1 MDRRQFLRSLAL
13 AGSAAALGGIPGCR
27 AGTTS
32 PPPTSSPAGS
42 PSPTPTGAGPP
53 TDADWVAF
61 AASLDGTLVRPG
73 HGGYGTARRLFNPR
87 FDGVLPAGLAFCH
100 SAADVQRS
108 IAFVRAHALPIAAR
122 SGGHSYAGYSTGT
135 GLVCDVTAIH
145 RVSVDAAAGTAVVG
159 AGARLIDLYAAL
171 APHGVAVPGGSC
183 PTVGIAGL
191 TLGGGQGVVGR
202 RFGLTCDVLT
212 SIQVVTAAGDLL
224 TCDENEHTDL
234 FWACRGGGGGN
245 FGVATSF
252 TFATRPLSTLTL
264 FFLHWPWSAARD
276 VVPAWQAWAPHA
288 PDALWSNCHL
298 LSNADRSAGSQPTVS
313 VGGAYVGS
321 ATALSG
327 LLDTLTSSVGSPPT
341 SRVVTTHDY
350 LDAMLVEAGCSGLS
364 VAACHLPGQT
374 PQGALAREASFARSD
389 FYTKPLASGS
399 IDAMISAVEHRQ
411 ADPRMTMVAGVALDA
426 FGGAINR
433 VAPDATAFVHRDAL
447 FLGQY
452 NATWPEHASAAVVA
466 ANTSWLDGLYASLRS
481 SASGFAYQNYIDPA
495 LTGWEDAYY
504 GSNLAR
510 LRQVKAAYD
519 PDGVF
524 AFAQGIP

>member
-1 MDRRQFLRSLAL
+1 MDRRDFLRAL
-13 AGSAAALGGIPGCR
+13 AVTGGAAALGAIPGCH
-27 AGTTS
+27 GGSTTA
-32 PPPTSSPAGS
+32 PPTGSRVGS
-42 PSPTPTGAGPP
+42 PSPSPTGAGPP
-53 TDADWVAF
+53 TDADWAAF
-61 AASLDGTLVRPG
+61 GSSLDGTLVQPG
-73 HGGYGTARRLFNPR
+73 DAAYAAAHRLFNPR
-87 FDGVLPAGLAFCH
+87 FDGVLPAGIAYCG

-108 IAFVRAHALPIAAR
+108 IAFVRAHGLPIAAR

-135 GLVCDVTAIH
+135 GLVCDVTAMH
-145 RVSVDAAAGTAVVG
+145 RVTVDGAAGTATVG

-171 APHGVAVPGGSC
+171 APHGVCVPGGSC

-212 SIQVVTAAGDLL
+212 SLQVVSAAGDLL
-224 TCDENEHTDL
+224 TCDTNEHADL

-245 FGVATSF
+245 FGIATSF
-252 TFATRPLSTLTL
+252 TFDTNPLTTLTL

-276 VVPAWQAWAPHA
+276 VVLAWQDWAPHA
-288 PDALWSNCHL
+288 PNALWSNCHL
-298 LSNADRSAGSQPTVS
+298 LSNADRSSASQPTVS
-313 VGGAYVGS
+313 VGGAYVGT

-327 LLDTLTSSVGSPPT
+327 LLDTLQSSVGSPPT

-350 LDAMLVEAGCSGLS
+350 LDAMLVEAGCSDAS

-374 PQGALAREASFARSD
+374 PQGSLAREASVARSD
-389 FYTKPLASGS
+389 FYTKPLPSGS
-399 IDAMISAVEHRQ
+399 IDAITAALEHRQ
-411 ADPRMTMVAGVALDA
+411 ADARMTMVAGVALDA

-447 FLGQY
+447 FLAQY
-452 NATWPEHASAAVVA
+452 NATWPQAASAATIA
-466 ANTSWLDGLYASLRS
+466 ANTAWLNDLYTALRPA
-481 SASGFAYQNYIDPA
+481 ASGFAYQNYIDPA
-495 LTGWEDAYY
+495 LADWEDAFY

-510 LRQVKAAYD
+510 LRQVTATYD

-524 AFAQGIP
+524 AFAQGIR